1 MKNKGSLW
9 LKPSGTLKLKD
20 GRKIKAGEKFYEF
33 KNNIPAAFLNSLQ
46 LLESEPKVVA
56 AEKKNDKEPGYELKQ
71 MSAKR
76 FNVVGPNGKLVS
88 EKNLPLADAEKLL
101 AALLGDEEAGTDVG
115 AGADDDEEDD
125 DEEEGEE

>member
-9 LKPSGTLKLKD
+9 LKTSGTLKLKD

-56 AEKKNDKEPGYELKQ
+56 AEKKNDNESGYELKQ
-71 MSAKR
+71 ISSKR

-115 AGADDDEEDD
+115 AGADDEEDD
-125 DEEEGEE
+125 DEGDREE

>member
-9 LKPSGTLKLKD
+9 LKTSGTLKLKD
-20 GRKIKAGEKFYEF
+20 GRRIKAGEKFYEF

-46 LLESEPKVVA
+46 LLESEPKAVA
-56 AEKKNDKEPGYELKQ
+56 AEKKNGNEPGYELKQ
-71 MSAKR
+71 ISTKR

-101 AALLGDEEAGTDVG
+101 AALLGDDEAGAELGTG
-115 AGADDDEEDD
+115 DDK
-125 DEEEGEE
+125 EEGEE

>member
-9 LKPSGTLKLKD
+9 LKTSGTLKLKD
-20 GRKIKAGEKFYEF
+20 GRRIKAGEKFYEF

-46 LLESEPKVVA
+46 LLESEPKAVA
-56 AEKKNDKEPGYELKQ
+56 AEKKNGNEPGYELKQ
-71 MSAKR
+71 ISTKR

-101 AALLGDEEAGTDVG
+101 AALLGDDA
-115 AGADDDEEDD
+115 AGAELGTGDDK
-125 DEEEGEE
+125 EEGEE

>member
-9 LKPSGTLKLKD
+9 LKTSGTLKLKD
-20 GRKIKAGEKFYEF
+20 GRRIKAGEKFYEF

-46 LLESEPKVVA
+46 LLESEPKAVA

-71 MSAKR
+71 ISTKR

-101 AALLGDEEAGTDVG
+101 AALLGDDVAG
-115 AGADDDEEDD
+115 AGLGTGAHEGTGDHKGD
-125 DEEEGEE
+125 GEE

>member
-9 LKPSGTLKLKD
+9 LKISGTLKLKD
-20 GRKIKAGEKFYEF
+20 GRNIKAGEKFYEF

-46 LLESEPKVVA
+46 LLESEPKAVA
-56 AEKKNDKEPGYELKQ
+56 AEKKNGNEPGYELKQ
-71 MSAKR
+71 ISTKR

-101 AALLGDEEAGTDVG
+101 AALLGDDEAGAELGTG
-115 AGADDDEEDD
+115 DDK
-125 DEEEGEE
+125 EEGEE

>member
-9 LKPSGTLKLKD
+9 LKTSGTLKLKD

-46 LLESEPKVVA
+46 LLESEIKVVA
-56 AEKKNDKEPGYELKQ
+56 AEKKNDNESGYELKQ
-71 MSAKR
+71 ISTKR

-88 EKNLPLADAEKLL
+88 EKHLPLADAEKLL
-101 AALLGDEEAGTDVG
+101 AALLGDDEAGTDVG
-115 AGADDDEEDD
+115 ASDDERD
-125 DEEEGEE
+125 GEE

>member
-9 LKPSGTLKLKD
+9 LKTSGTLKLKD

-33 KNNIPAAFLNSLQ
+33 KNNIPAAFLKSLQ
-46 LLESEPKVVA
+46 LLESEPKAVA
-56 AEKKNDKEPGYELKQ
+56 AEKKNGNESGYELKQ
-71 MSAKR
+71 MSTKR

-115 AGADDDEEDD
+115 AGADDEEDD
-125 DEEEGEE
+125 DKEEGEE

>member
-33 KNNIPAAFLNSLQ
+33 KNNIPAAFRNSLQ

-101 AALLGDEEAGTDVG
+101 AALLGDDEAGAELGTG
-115 AGADDDEEDD
+115 ADEED
-125 DEEEGEE
+125 GEE

>member
-9 LKPSGTLKLKD
+9 LKISGTLKLKD
-20 GRKIKAGEKFYEF
+20 GRRIKAGEKFYEF

-46 LLESEPKVVA
+46 LLESEPKAVA

-71 MSAKR
+71 ISTKR

-101 AALLGDEEAGTDVG
+101 AALLGDDEAGAELGTGD
-115 AGADDDEEDD
+115 AEED
-125 DEEEGEE
+125 GEE

>member
-9 LKPSGTLKLKD
+9 LKTSGTLKLKD

-56 AEKKNDKEPGYELKQ
+56 AEKKNGNESGYELKQ
-71 MSAKR
+71 MSTKR

-101 AALLGDEEAGTDVG
+101 AALLGDDEAGAELGTGGDK
-115 AGADDDEEDD
+115 
-125 DEEEGEE
+125 EEGEE

>member
-9 LKPSGTLKLKD
+9 LKTSGTLKLKD

-33 KNNIPAAFLNSLQ
+33 KNNIPAAFRNSLQ

-101 AALLGDEEAGTDVG
+101 AALLGDDEAGAELGTG
-115 AGADDDEEDD
+115 ADEED
-125 DEEEGEE
+125 GEE

>member
-9 LKPSGTLKLKD
+9 LKTSGTLKLKD

-101 AALLGDEEAGTDVG
+101 AALLGEEEAGTDVG
-115 AGADDDEEDD
+115 AGDDDEEDD
-125 DEEEGEE
+125 DEEDGEE